1 MGTISPIIVFSHL
14 RWNFVYQRPQ
24 HVLSRL
30 ARQRPVLVIEEP
42 VEFQEDIARWERR
55 EAAPNVTV
63 MVPMVP
69 QAQFTPGF
77 ASRTMK
83 CMVEQLAVSELP
95 GSSVV
100 WVYTPAAVE
109 LLDSLTYCFLV
120 YDCMDE
126 LSAFLHAPRELH
138 DQEQRLLDRADVV
151 FTGGPSLYRAK
162 RDRHREVHCF
172 PSSVDVDHFRN
183 GVRVLAEAADQVA
196 IPSPR
201 LGYFGVIDERLDLD
215 LLAQIADHRPEW
227 QLVLVGPVVKIDP
240 QTLPQR
246 PNIHYLGGKQYG
258 ELPAYIKRWDVCL
271 MPFAMNESTKFI
283 SPTKVLEYMAADKP
297 IVSTPI
303 ADVVQPYQTMVR
315 IGSTQEEFIGCCEE
329 ALSPPP
335 NDWKTRQIAVE
346 GVLKATSWDLTA
358 EAMERIVNRGSR
370 EQPAVP
376 VLNDAP
382 VLWDGWGAGL

>member
-30 ARQRPVLVIEEP
+30 AGRRQILFIEEP
-42 VEFQEDIARWERR
+42 VESPEAAARWEPRA
-55 EAAPNVTV
+55 AAPNVTV
-63 MVPMVP
+63 MVPQIPVG
-69 QAQFTPGF
+69 QFTPGF
-77 ASRTMK
+77 SNAMMK
-83 CMVEQLAVSELP
+83 RMVGKLAISE
-95 GSSVV
+95 SDNSIA

-109 LLDSLTYCFLV
+109 LLDSVKYRYLV

-162 RDRHREVHCF
+162 RDRHPEVHCF

-183 GVRVLAEAADQVA
+183 GVKELPEALDQA
-196 IPSPR
+196 TIPGPR

-215 LLAQIADHRPEW
+215 LLAKIAEHRPDW
-227 QLVLVGPVVKIDP
+227 QLILVGPVVKIDP
-240 QTLPQR
+240 KALPQR
-246 PNIHYLGGKQYG
+246 PNIHYLGGKDYR
-258 ELPAYIKRWDVCL
+258 ELPAYIKGWDVCL

-303 ADVVQPYQTMVR
+303 ADVVQPYETMVR
-315 IGSTQEEFIGCCEE
+315 IGSSPEEFIRCCEE
-329 ALSPPP
+329 ALAPPA
-335 NDWKTRQIAVE
+335 NDWKIRQAAVQK
-346 GVLKATSWDLTA
+346 VLKATSWDLTVD
-358 EAMERIVNRGSR
+358 AMEKLMQCGTR
-370 EQPAVP
+370 EQSAFRP
-376 VLNDAP
+376 VNEPRL
-382 VLWDGWGAGL
+382 VLAGGPEL